1 MKLNIYIII
10 IFITFFFKIS
20 SYASENYKIKIS
32 GNERISSETIILFS
46 DININNKITP
56 IILNQSIKK
65 LYDTGYFENVK
76 IEVVDKI
83 IQIDVIEN
91 KIIQNIEFSGVKNK
105 SIIEQLNKLVK
116 KDEKHL
122 II

>member
-76 IEVVDKI
+76 IEICESKI
-83 IQIDVIEN
+83 LGQKGN
-91 KIIQNIEFSGVKNK
+91 KEFFICVRN
-105 SIIEQLNKLVK
+105 
-116 KDEKHL
+116 
-122 II
+122 